1 MGQVPFSLKQ
11 ETSDRQVVL
20 NIDAEKASEARETQK
35 IDARALDNRQAYD
48 GKGIGKTQFTRN
60 NKNGCKASKA
70 RLATVFAVLLTPN
83 LLCNMRDI
91 FSMTNLVNFLHS
103 SAKTVKNSCIF
114 QKIIVELYYY
124 FTKI

>member
-48 GKGIGKTQFTRN
+48 E
-60 NKNGCKASKA
+60 KASISQKA
-70 RLATVFAVLLTPN
+70 
-83 LLCNMRDI
+83 
-91 FSMTNLVNFLHS
+91 
-103 SAKTVKNSCIF
+103 
-114 QKIIVELYYY
+114 QKIDV
-124 FTKI
+124 